1 MYDVLIIGSGVMGMS
16 IARALNSEAY
26 RIAVIDRDIPGKHA
40 SYKAGGMLGAQN
52 EFNSDSALYRLALKS
67 QQYFEPLAHSIAE
80 EVGIDIEY
88 RQSGLLKIAAEAQH
102 SHQVLEQYEFLQQHN
117 PQVRLLTNKDIQ
129 QYRNYDISFPTNTA
143 FHIPEDHQI
152 NANRYTKALLAS
164 LHKRHIERIFSTEVT
179 DIQAGHEGYSVCTNK
194 GKFAAQKVIV
204 AGGAWSHYLLNGQLK
219 AHEPT
224 GVKGEVML
232 FESRDIQLATT
243 LFFTDGCYI
252 VPKMKQRYLI
262 GATSYFNDYSVNVTA
277 GGMQCL
283 LHQALTYVPALGNT
297 TIIKHWSGVRPYTNQ
312 EKPVMDEIQ
321 QGLFVITGHYRNGI
335 LLSPVVGELIA
346 LWLKS
351 GVKPE
356 ILNDF
361 KLGGCTS
368 GSYY

>member
-52 EFNSDSALYRLALKS
+52 EFNSDSALFRLALKS
-67 QQYFEPLAHSIAE
+67 QQYFEPLTHSLAT

-88 RQSGLLKIAAEAQH
+88 RQSGLLKIAAETQH
-102 SHQVLEQYEFLQQHN
+102 KLQILQQYDFLQQHN
-117 PQVRLLTNKDIQ
+117 PQVRLLTANEIQ
-129 QYRNYDISFPTNTA
+129 HYRQQQVALPTDTA
-143 FHIPEDHQI
+143 FHIPDDHQI

-179 DIQAGHEGYSVCTNK
+179 AIQAERDGYSVCTNR
-194 GKFAAQKVIV
+194 GKFTAQKVIV
-204 AGGAWSHYLLNGQLK
+204 AGGAWSHYLLNGQL
-219 AHEPT
+219 ATHEPT

-232 FESRDIQLATT
+232 FELPHLQLTTT
-243 LFFTDGCYI
+243 LFFSDGCYI
-252 VPKMKQRYLI
+252 VPKNKQRYLI

-277 GGMQCL
+277 KGMYCL
-283 LHQALTYVPALGNT
+283 LQQALTYVPALST
-297 TIIKHWSGVRPYTNQ
+297 ATILKQWSGVRPYTHK
-312 EKPVMDEIQ
+312 EKPVMDEVQ

-351 GVKPE
+351 GIKPE
-356 ILNDF
+356 ILDDF
-361 KLGGCTS
+361 KLGGCIS
-368 GSYY
+368 GSYH